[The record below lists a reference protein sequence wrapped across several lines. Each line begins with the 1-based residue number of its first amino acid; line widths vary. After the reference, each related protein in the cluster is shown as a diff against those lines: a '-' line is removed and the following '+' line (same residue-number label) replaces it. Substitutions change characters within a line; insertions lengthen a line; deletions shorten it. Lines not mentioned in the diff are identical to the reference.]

1 MSRYP
6 GAKWRPL
13 KENDKQ
19 PEIVPT
25 QLIFHSAVSKG
36 ESLFDFF
43 NRELVVVESHLYVQE
58 DGDAEQYIDS
68 NVQADANYRANP
80 RALSVESWDDGDPDT
95 VLWTPKQMRRLAD
108 IAAWAHLEHD
118 IPLVR
123 APAWNLPG
131 MGGHT
136 DYKKWSN
143 VSGKTCPGLA
153 RRGQVD
159 TIIAMGQ
166 AVVDGKLKSLIS
178 PLQGDIMLDAATAG
192 QIKKIVQAEIRTALG
207 NSNSDTDADK
217 THDSIADIRRDLRVV
232 EDKLDAIVEAL
243 GGLTK
248 YMAAPSISSDVTDEA
263 SSTQV

>member
-1 MSRYP
+1 LR
-6 GAKWRPL
+6 
-13 KENDKQ
+13 ENNTQ
-19 PEIVPT
+19 PQIVPT

-43 NRELVVVESHLYVQE
+43 NHELVVLESHLYVQE

-68 NVQADANYRANP
+68 NVQADANYKANP

-95 VLWTPKQMRRLAD
+95 VPWTPKQMRRLAD

-166 AVVDGKLKSLIS
+166 AIVDGKLKSLIS

-192 QIKKIVQAEIRTALG
+192 QIKKIVQAEIRTVLG
-207 NSNSDTDADK
+207 NPNDDKDADN
-217 THDSIADIRRDLRVV
+217 THDSIADIRRDLRAVG
-232 EDKLDAIVEAL
+232 KQLDGIVKALAAVTAPPPADSEA
-243 GGLTK
+243 
-248 YMAAPSISSDVTDEA
+248 D
-263 SSTQV
+263 SSTPV